1 MAGAQKMTPLDASFL
16 HLETRYTH
24 MHIGG
29 VAVFESSPLG
39 SGEALHEAI
48 VRAVEPRLDLMPR
61 YRQRVAFLPLSLDTP
76 VWIDDPD
83 FDIDNHI
90 LRAALPRPGGD
101 RELQQFI
108 ARVFSRQLDR
118 RRPLWEMY
126 IIEGLKN
133 DRWALLF
140 KTHHAMVDGI
150 SNLELVTVL
159 LDTDPEFRGSET
171 AAASTWA
178 PASPPTSLDLLVSSL
193 RERVLRP
200 QRLLSSARAVAGNP
214 ARLAKALRD
223 TASGL
228 AAVAETI
235 RAPRSIVNGPTGPTR
250 GYRFSRF
257 PLQDFK
263 LVKDVFGGTI
273 NDVVLAAVGGGL
285 RHYLIAH
292 DIDPDDPDNG
302 LQALCPVSI
311 RDEAERT
318 ALGNRLALLLVK
330 LPIDEANSEQRL
342 ARVRATVDRLKARKQ
357 AVGADFLLNLAGF
370 APSTLHAM
378 VARAS
383 VRQIGFNLIVTN
395 VPGPQF
401 PLYFRGARL
410 VEAFPVAFLY
420 EGQRLAVA
428 IFSYMGWLNF
438 GYLTDAHGVPD
449 VDLVARSVERAF
461 KDLVRSAR
469 RRQEFEADVERGA
482 QTAPAAAAPRR
493 ARMTARRR

>member
-1 MAGAQKMTPLDASFL
+1 MTGAQKMSPLDASFL
-16 HLETRYTH
+16 HLETRHTH

-29 VAVFESSPLG
+29 VAVFERSPLG
-39 SGEALHEAI
+39 SGEKLHDAI
-48 VRAVEPRLDLMPR
+48 VSAIEPRLDLMPR

-76 VWIDDPD
+76 VWIDDPE
-83 FDIDNHI
+83 FDIHNHI
-90 LRAALPRPGGD
+90 LRAALPKPGSD
-101 RELQQFI
+101 RELQQYI

-126 IIEGLKN
+126 IIEGLKD

-140 KTHHAMVDGI
+140 KTHHAMVDGV

-159 LDTDPEFRGSET
+159 LDTDPDHRGDGASPE
-171 AAASTWA
+171 STWEPERA
-178 PASPPTSLDLLVSSL
+178 PTSLDLLVTSL
-193 RERVLRP
+193 RERLLRP
-200 QRLLSSARAVAGNP
+200 RRLLNSARAVASNP
-214 ARLAKALRD
+214 TRLAKALRE

-228 AAVAETI
+228 AAVAENI
-235 RAPRSIVNGPTGPTR
+235 RAPKSIINGRTGPTR

-257 PLQDFK
+257 PLQEFK
-263 LVKDVFGGTI
+263 LVKDTFGGTI
-273 NDVVLAAVGGGL
+273 NDVVLAAVAGGL

-311 RDEAERT
+311 RDDAERT

-330 LPIDEANSEQRL
+330 LPVDEANSQARL
-342 ARVRATVDRLKARKQ
+342 ERVSETVDRLKARKQ

-401 PLYFRGARL
+401 PLFFRGARL

-420 EGQRLAVA
+420 EGQRLAIA
-428 IFSYMGWLNF
+428 LFSYMGWLSF

-449 VDLVARSVERAF
+449 VDLVAKCVERAF
-461 KDLVRSAR
+461 KDLVRAAR
-469 RRQEFEADVERGA
+469 RRQALNIELETG
-482 QTAPAAAAPRR
+482 PAAERPAATGRRPRT
-493 ARMTARRR
+493 TARRR